1 MKVSISLNKLDNM
14 LNVLLVMQVITM
26 LKTVAWALFIMTT
39 TVASSTPF
47 GGVIFRSLLQ
57 GIITIY
63 LINKMKNSLSAITA
77 WLVFISCLGVGFAS
91 LGSVVSQHMIF
102 FNYGLFEIIL
112 VICAMVFMIR
122 YYNYKSAVSRESKQ

>member
-14 LNVLLVMQVITM
+14 LNVLLVVQVITM
-26 LKTVAWALFIMTT
+26 LKTIAWALFIMTT

-77 WLVFISCLGVGFAS
+77 WLVFIGCLGAGFAS
-91 LGSVVSQHMIF
+91 LGSVVSPHMIF
-102 FNYGLFEIIL
+102 FNYGLFELVL
-112 VICAMVFMIR
+112 VICAMVFMVR
-122 YYNYKSAVSRESKQ
+122 YYNYRSAVSRATE

>member
-1 MKVSISLNKLDNM
+1 MKVNISLNKLDSI

-26 LKTVAWALFIMTT
+26 LKTIVWSLFIMTT

-77 WLVFISCLGVGFAS
+77 WLVFIGCLAVGFAS
-91 LGSVVSQHMIF
+91 LGSVVSPNMVF
-102 FNYGLFEIIL
+102 FNYGLFEIIV
-112 VICAMVFMIR
+112 VICAIVFMVR
-122 YYNYKSAVSRESKQ
+122 YYNYKSAVSREAKQ

>member
-1 MKVSISLNKLDNM
+1 MKVNISLNKLDSM

-26 LKTVAWALFIMTT
+26 LKTIAWAVFIMTT

-77 WLVFISCLGVGFAS
+77 WLVFIGCLAAGFSS
-91 LGSVVSQHMIF
+91 LGSVVSPHMVF

-112 VICAMVFMIR
+112 IICAIVFMVR
-122 YYNYKSAVSRESKQ
+122 YYNYKSAVFRESKQ